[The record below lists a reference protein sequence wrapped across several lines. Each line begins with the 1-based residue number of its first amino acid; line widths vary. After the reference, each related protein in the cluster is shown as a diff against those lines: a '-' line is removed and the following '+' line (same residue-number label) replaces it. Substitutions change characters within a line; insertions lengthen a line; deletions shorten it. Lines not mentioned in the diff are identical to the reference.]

1 MSQKTAQLFVKK
13 AQFESFSVF
22 ALEFAIKIMQNN
34 RVVKTEESNYEYES
48 FKTA

>member
-1 MSQKTAQLFVKK
+1 MSQKIELLFVKK
-13 AQFESFSVF
+13 AQFKSFSVF

-34 RVVKTEESNYEYES
+34 RVVQTEESSYEYES